1 MPKWIKIILPVL
13 LLAGG
18 AVLCAIRWQAWF
30 NMPAEPLW
38 NGETSDYSFPAYEK
52 DTTPQSLDVLVLGDI
67 HSKLTRADYDT
78 LAARAPQT
86 DLVIQTGDWMERG
99 QEYYRQLLLREW
111 MHSQLYGLPVIASP
125 GNHEYSKG
133 LHKTLS
139 PAWEETIEHP
149 QNGPAGVPGAHYY
162 IDLPQVR
169 FIVIDTNPLARLPY
183 LTRTLTWLQ
192 ELQKGAEGRYIVVLM
207 HHPVLSAG
215 KGRANPLIYSAFR
228 HALGQADLVLAG
240 HDHSYMRQTPFVV
253 LNTAGK
259 TKPQRTH
266 LHVQANDTV
275 PVYGVISVK
284 QDTMRFKAYR
294 LDDNSL
300 IDSFDV
306 IHD

>member
-1 MPKWIKIILPVL
+1 MRKWIKILLPIL

-18 AVLCAIRWQAWF
+18 AILCAIRWQAWF
-30 NMPAEPLW
+30 GMPAEPKW
-38 NGETSDYSFPAYEK
+38 NGETSDYTFPAFEQ

-78 LAARAPQT
+78 LAARVPQT
-86 DLVIQTGDWMERG
+86 DLVVQTGDWMERG
-99 QEYYRQLLLREW
+99 QTYYQQLLLREW
-111 MHSQLYGLPVIASP
+111 TNSQLYGLPVIASP

-149 QNGPAGVPGAHYY
+149 QNGPVGVPGAHYY
-162 IDLPQVR
+162 VDLPQVR
-169 FIVIDTNPLARLPY
+169 FIVIDTNPLNRLLY

-192 ELQKGAEGRYIVVLM
+192 ELQKGAGDRYIVVLM
-207 HHPVLSAG
+207 HHPVLSVG

-259 TKPQRTH
+259 TKSQRTH
-266 LHVQANDTV
+266 LHAQVNDTI

-284 QDTMRFKAYR
+284 PDTMSFKVYS
-294 LDDNSL
+294 LDHNSL